1 MLRKLLPSAVR
12 LLALPTEVSCS
23 YRQTT
28 RTALRAAC
36 VGATGTSCRNA
47 ARSFWAPSATMAME
61 LPCSS
66 DWLYGIPHPPVLLP
80 ESVAEL
86 LVTCVGNHQT
96 GIVRDISKT
105 IAQFGGSIT
114 HSKSMELEGL
124 QFVYMASVYVGDR
137 EKANLLRM
145 TLNDMRVN
153 ATWIPLDPLNSGAPG
168 YKKHMLKVNGYQ
180 RSGLIYTVYFPT
192 TPIFCMFASYHSF
205 TDTC

>member
-1 MLRKLLPSAVR
+1 MFR
-12 LLALPTEVSCS
+12 
-23 YRQTT
+23 YR
-28 RTALRAAC
+28 
-36 VGATGTSCRNA
+36 
-47 ARSFWAPSATMAME
+47 
-61 LPCSS
+61 
-66 DWLYGIPHPPVLLP
+66 
-80 ESVAEL
+80 
-86 LVTCVGNHQT
+86 NHQT